1 MKWTSS
7 YKFEKT
13 SVNLQ
18 QKRINHLCW
27 EIDNGVLLLGGK
39 SKCWVLDYQVFKTC
53 QAFPPLKQLSLWL
66 VMVPPLSQDLT
77 SFTRPSKLVS
87 ESLKKDFSHK
97 YIEDFKQS

>member
-1 MKWTSS
+1 M
-7 YKFEKT
+7 
-13 SVNLQ
+13 L
-18 QKRINHLCW
+18 
-27 EIDNGVLLLGGK
+27 DLGLK
-39 SKCWVLDYQVFKTC
+39 AFQTC
-53 QAFPPLKQLSLWL
+53 KALPPLKQLSLWL